1 MFRKVLVALDRSN
14 LSQHV
19 FEQAVS
25 FAKAT
30 KANLMLLHVLSNG
43 EEGCPELPAYPYLSY
58 YPQVGDRLLEVYVED
73 WEKYS
78 QRGLEF
84 LRSLH
89 LEAIAAG
96 VNAEYTQIAGNPGHI
111 ICDLA
116 QTWEADLIL
125 IGRRGYTG
133 LRELFL
139 GSVSNYVLHH
149 APCSVLTIQTRAKV
163 KLETPQQSNLLSA

>member
-1 MFRKVLVALDRSN
+1 MFRKILVALDRSHI
-14 LSQHV
+14 SRHV
-19 FEQAVS
+19 FEQAIA

-30 KANLMLLHVLSNG
+30 KANLMLLHVLSHG
-43 EEGCPELPAYPYLSY
+43 EEGCPELPTYPYFSY
-58 YPQVGDRLLEVYVED
+58 YPQAGDQLLEVYLEE

-78 QRGLEF
+78 KRGLEF

-96 VNAEYTQIAGNPGHI
+96 VNADFTQIAGDPGLI

-125 IGRRGYTG
+125 MGRRGHSG
-133 LRELFL
+133 LNELFL

-149 APCSVLTIQTRAKV
+149 APCSVLTLQTHAKV
-163 KLETPQQSNLLSA
+163 KPETPQQSNLLSA